1 MDMADPGVVKKILD
15 KREVE
20 MKDPWPY
27 HFFHSLFVDSDKLQT
42 ILSTTDYSFCMLS
55 YHFFIMNFS
64 VYKKCTRFI

>member
-27 HFFHSLFVDSDKLQT
+27 NFFHSLFVDSDKLQA
-42 ILSTTDYSFCMLS
+42 IL
-55 YHFFIMNFS
+55 
-64 VYKKCTRFI
+64 